1 MSEKNTKATE
11 TVEIDPGM
19 SVMPEAPGL
28 MDVPTVI
35 PELDSVLAAM
45 PTAMPAYQTTAWKNK
60 PSTETPVDAAVMT
73 RIEQRLVDL
82 TNAVNALR
90 DSVGQPVVV
99 EIGDA
104 LINDQGYFSL
114 LTVPA
119 FMTAIGGS
127 TRNIIRIDLET
138 YTSVTPVSP
147 FSLFGYWVIGQ
158 PKATV
163 KSLKIRV
170 WTKA

>member
-1 MSEKNTKATE
+1 MAEETITE
-11 TVEIDPGM
+11 QTPEIDPGM
-19 SVMPEAPGL
+19 CVMPEGPGL

-35 PELDSVLAAM
+35 PELDSTASTLASAVSFAKKTWKDGSGGGT
-45 PTAMPAYQTTAWKNK
+45 PITAAELN
-60 PSTETPVDAAVMT
+60 
-73 RIEQRLVDL
+73 RLEQGVADL
-82 TNAVNALR
+82 TAAVNALR
-90 DSVGQPVVV
+90 DSVGQPVTV
-99 EIGDA
+99 EVGDA
-104 LINDQGYFSL
+104 LIGDQGYFSL

-127 TRNIIRIDLET
+127 TRNIIRIDLAT
-138 YTSVTPVSP
+138 YMSVTPVSP

-163 KSLKIRV
+163 KGLKIRV

>member
-1 MSEKNTKATE
+1 MAEDK
-11 TVEIDPGM
+11 GM
-19 SVMPEAPGL
+19 ESVDEGMAVVPDAPL
-28 MDVPTVI
+28 ADVPTII
-35 PELDSVLAAM
+35 PELEGTVSQLATDVSFARKTWKDGSSGGT
-45 PTAMPAYQTTAWKNK
+45 PITAAELN
-60 PSTETPVDAAVMT
+60 
-73 RIEQRLVDL
+73 RLEKGVGDL
-82 TNAVNALR
+82 TNAVNGLR
-90 DSVGQPVVV
+90 DSVGQPVTV
-99 EIGDA
+99 EVGDA

-119 FMTAIGGS
+119 FMTAIGGT
-127 TRNIIRIDLET
+127 TRNIIRIDLAT

-163 KSLKIRV
+163 KGLKIRV